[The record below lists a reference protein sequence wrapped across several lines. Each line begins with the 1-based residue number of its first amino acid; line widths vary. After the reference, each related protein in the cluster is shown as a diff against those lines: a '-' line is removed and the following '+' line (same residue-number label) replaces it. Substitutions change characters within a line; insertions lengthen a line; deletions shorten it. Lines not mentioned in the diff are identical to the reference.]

1 MALKRQKL
9 NFEVFSMGLSTGVA
23 YKNRALKKQIIQIID
38 AKSSSS
44 ITELG
49 KDLNISI
56 PKTTALVN
64 ELISDGLLQ
73 DEGKVD
79 STGGRR
85 ASVYG
90 MVPDACFFLGVDVK
104 KYHINIGLM
113 NFRKR
118 IIHNKERLPFKLEN
132 TAESLKNLL
141 SLIKEFL
148 SHSQVDRKSI
158 LGCGI
163 NLSGRINH
171 RTGHSFSFYHFR
183 EEPLAE
189 IIEQEIKI
197 PTYLENDSRAMAYGE
212 LYSGE
217 ISNEKNVLFV
227 NVDYGLGLGII
238 LDGKVYY
245 GRSGFSGEFG
255 HIPLFNNE
263 IICQCG
269 KKGCLET
276 EASGNAL
283 VRKFKERIQKGST
296 SSASKNSKSQSGIGI
311 EDIISGAKNEDTLC
325 IEILGEIGEKLG
337 KGLAVL
343 INIFN
348 PELIIL
354 GGTLSETGDYLGLP
368 SKNALNKFS
377 LSLVNNDT
385 TLKVS
390 RLGEKAGVIGAC
402 LIARSKIIFN

>member
-1 MALKRQKL
+1 MGTKREKL
-9 NFEVFSMGLSTGVA
+9 NFDIFSTGLSTGVA
-23 YKNRALKKQIIQIID
+23 YKNRALKKQIIQMID
-38 AKSSSS
+38 KRSSSS
-44 ITELG
+44 ITELS
-49 KDLNISI
+49 KEINTSV
-56 PKTTALVN
+56 PKVTALVN
-64 ELISDGLLQ
+64 ELIKDGLLQ

-90 MVPDACFFLGVDVK
+90 LVPDACFFLGVDVK

-118 IIHNKERLPFKLEN
+118 IISNKEKLPFRLEN
-132 TAESLKNLL
+132 TAESLKKLL
-141 SLIKEFL
+141 GLIKDFL
-148 SHSQVDRKSI
+148 AHTQVERKRV

-163 NLSGRINH
+163 NLSGRINN

-189 IIEQEIKI
+189 IIEQEINV
-197 PTYLENDSRAMAYGE
+197 PTYLENDSRAMAFGE

-217 ISNEKNVLFV
+217 ISSEKNVLFV
-227 NVDYGLGLGII
+227 NIDYGIGLGIV

-283 VRKFKERIQKGST
+283 IRKFRERIKKGST
-296 SSASKNSKSQSGIGI
+296 SSVLKNNKSADQIGI
-311 EDIISGAKNEDTLC
+311 EDIINGAKNEDTLC
-325 IEILGEIGEKLG
+325 IELLSEIGEKLG

-368 SKNALNKFS
+368 SKNALNKLS

-385 TLKVS
+385 SLKMS
-390 RLGEKAGVIGAC
+390 KLGEKAGVIGAC
-402 LIARSKIIFN
+402 LIARSKVMHH

>member
-163 NLSGRINH
+163 NLSGI
-171 RTGHSFSFYHFR
+171 
-183 EEPLAE
+183 
-189 IIEQEIKI
+189 IIE
-197 PTYLENDSRAMAYGE
+197 PDT
-212 LYSGE
+212 
-217 ISNEKNVLFV
+217 
-227 NVDYGLGLGII
+227 
-238 LDGKVYY
+238 
-245 GRSGFSGEFG
+245 
-255 HIPLFNNE
+255 
-263 IICQCG
+263 
-269 KKGCLET
+269 
-276 EASGNAL
+276 AL
-283 VRKFKERIQKGST
+283 AF
-296 SSASKNSKSQSGIGI
+296 
-311 EDIISGAKNEDTLC
+311 IISGRNHWQRL
-325 IEILGEIGEKLG
+325 
-337 KGLAVL
+337 
-343 INIFN
+343 
-348 PELIIL
+348 
-354 GGTLSETGDYLGLP
+354 
-368 SKNALNKFS
+368 LNK
-377 LSLVNNDT
+377 
-385 TLKVS
+385 
-390 RLGEKAGVIGAC
+390 
-402 LIARSKIIFN
+402 RSKYLPISKMIREQWLLGSCIQVKYPMKKMYYS

>member
-1 MALKRQKL
+1 MATKRDKL
-9 NFEVFSMGLSTGVA
+9 NFEIFSTGLSTGVA
-23 YKNRALKKQIIQIID
+23 FKNRALKRQIIQIID
-38 AKSSSS
+38 SRSSSS
-44 ITELG
+44 ITELS
-49 KDLNISI
+49 KELNTSV

-73 DEGKVD
+73 DEGKID

-90 MVPDACFFLGVDVK
+90 LVPDACFFLGVDVK

-132 TAESLKNLL
+132 TAESLKKLL
-141 SLIKEFL
+141 SLIKDFL
-148 SHSQVDRKSI
+148 SHSQVDRKRI

-197 PTYLENDSRAMAYGE
+197 PTYLENDSRAMAFGE

-238 LDGKVYY
+238 IDGKVYY

-296 SSASKNSKSQSGIGI
+296 SAASKNSKSQENIGI
-311 EDIISGAKNEDTLC
+311 EDIINGAKNEDTLC

-368 SKNALNKFS
+368 SKNALNKLS

-402 LIARSKIIFN
+402 LIARSKVIYN

>member
-1 MALKRQKL
+1 MGAKREKL
-9 NFEVFSMGLSTGVA
+9 NFDIFSTGLSTGVA
-23 YKNRALKKQIIQIID
+23 YKNRSLKKQIIQIID
-38 AKSSSS
+38 KKSSSS
-44 ITELG
+44 ITELS
-49 KDLNISI
+49 KEINTSV
-56 PKTTALVN
+56 PKATALVN
-64 ELISDGLLQ
+64 ELIAEGLLQ
-73 DEGKVD
+73 DEGKID

-90 MVPDACFFLGVDVK
+90 LVPDACFFLGVDVK

-118 IIHNKERLPFKLEN
+118 IITNKEKLPFKLEN
-132 TAESLKNLL
+132 TAESLKKLL
-141 SLIKEFL
+141 GLIKDFL
-148 SHSQVDRKSI
+148 SHTQVERKRV

-163 NLSGRINH
+163 NLSGRINN

-189 IIEQEIKI
+189 IIEQEINV
-197 PTYLENDSRAMAYGE
+197 PTYLENDSRAMAFGE

-217 ISNEKNVLFV
+217 ISSEKNVLFV
-227 NVDYGLGLGII
+227 NMDYGIGLGIV

-283 VRKFKERIQKGST
+283 IRKFRERIQKGST
-296 SSASKNSKSQSGIGI
+296 SSVLKNNKSPEQIGI
-311 EDIISGAKNEDTLC
+311 EDIINGANNEDTLC
-325 IEILGEIGEKLG
+325 IELLSEIGEKLG

-368 SKNALNKFS
+368 SKNALNKLS

-385 TLKVS
+385 TLKIS
-390 RLGEKAGVIGAC
+390 KLGEKAGVIGAC
-402 LIARSKIIFN
+402 LIARSKVMYH

>member
-1 MALKRQKL
+1 MYMDWYLMP
-9 NFEVFSMGLSTGVA
+9 VFFWVWMSKIPHQYRIDELS
-23 YKNRALKKQIIQIID
+23 Q
-38 AKSSSS
+38 
-44 ITELG
+44 
-49 KDLNISI
+49 
-56 PKTTALVN
+56 
-64 ELISDGLLQ
+64 
-73 DEGKVD
+73 
-79 STGGRR
+79 
-85 ASVYG
+85 
-90 MVPDACFFLGVDVK
+90 
-104 KYHINIGLM
+104 
-113 NFRKR
+113 R
-118 IIHNKERLPFKLEN
+118 IITNKEKLPFKLEN
-132 TAESLKNLL
+132 TAESLKKLL
-141 SLIKEFL
+141 GLIKDFL
-148 SHSQVDRKSI
+148 SHTQVERKRV

-163 NLSGRINH
+163 NLSGRINN

-189 IIEQEIKI
+189 IIEQEINV
-197 PTYLENDSRAMAYGE
+197 PTYLENDSRAMAFGE

-217 ISNEKNVLFV
+217 ISSEKNVLFV
-227 NVDYGLGLGII
+227 NMDYGIGLGIV

-283 VRKFKERIQKGST
+283 IRKFRERIQKGST
-296 SSASKNSKSQSGIGI
+296 SSVLKNNKSPEQIGI
-311 EDIISGAKNEDTLC
+311 EDIINGANNEDTLC
-325 IEILGEIGEKLG
+325 IELLSEIGEKLG

-368 SKNALNKFS
+368 SKNALNKLS

-385 TLKVS
+385 TLKIS
-390 RLGEKAGVIGAC
+390 KLGEKAGVIGAC
-402 LIARSKIIFN
+402 LIARSKVMYH

>member
-183 EEPLAE
+183 
-189 IIEQEIKI
+189 
-197 PTYLENDSRAMAYGE
+197 DR
-212 LYSGE
+212 
-217 ISNEKNVLFV
+217 
-227 NVDYGLGLGII
+227 
-238 LDGKVYY
+238 
-245 GRSGFSGEFG
+245 
-255 HIPLFNNE
+255 
-263 IICQCG
+263 
-269 KKGCLET
+269 
-276 EASGNAL
+276 
-283 VRKFKERIQKGST
+283 
-296 SSASKNSKSQSGIGI
+296 
-311 EDIISGAKNEDTLC
+311 
-325 IEILGEIGEKLG
+325 
-337 KGLAVL
+337 
-343 INIFN
+343 
-348 PELIIL
+348 
-354 GGTLSETGDYLGLP
+354 
-368 SKNALNKFS
+368 
-377 LSLVNNDT
+377 
-385 TLKVS
+385 
-390 RLGEKAGVIGAC
+390 
-402 LIARSKIIFN
+402 